1 MFVWNPFKE
10 KGNSV
15 AYQAEMLLG
24 EDNLLQLKRSSMCS
38 SCCTSCHCHCH
49 YHLLFRAPMFL
60 LLLLFLSKWPNAYPV
75 QFWAPRGR
83 RWSKFG
89 ISLQRVGATKA
100 RGGRGEG
107 GAGIFFCSCSWI
119 YSSYVDEE
127 ITTCRHIKR
136 SNIPM
141 GESCHNTPESRFI
154 PQAFPKEI
162 CSTFSIALFFPVKKK
177 ENNFFL
183 LMSTILFQILFCSFN
198 QTQQQLLLL
207 LGSVSWDIGFSFFF
221 FCKGKIAGKIQKT
234 QLDAATNK
242 QTNGWW
248 QPEFLKP

>member
-1 MFVWNPFKE
+1 MF
-10 KGNSV
+10 
-15 AYQAEMLLG
+15 LG

-49 YHLLFRAPMFL
+49 YHLLFRTPMFL
-60 LLLLFLSKWPNAYPV
+60 LLLLLLFLPKWPNSYPV

-89 ISLQRVGATKA
+89 ISLQRVGATK
-100 RGGRGEG
+100 GREGIGG

-136 SNIPM
+136 SNTPM
-141 GESCHNTPESRFI
+141 GESCHNTPESRCI

-162 CSTFSIALFFPVKKK
+162 YSTFSITLFFPVKKTEK
-177 ENNFFL
+177 NFFL
-183 LMSTILFQILFCSFN
+183 LMSSILFQILFCSFN
-198 QTQQQLLLL
+198 QTQQQLLRLS
-207 LGSVSWDIGFSFFF
+207 SVSLDLGFFVFFF
-221 FCKGKIAGKIQKT
+221 F
-234 QLDAATNK
+234 L
-242 QTNGWW
+242 
-248 QPEFLKP
+248 